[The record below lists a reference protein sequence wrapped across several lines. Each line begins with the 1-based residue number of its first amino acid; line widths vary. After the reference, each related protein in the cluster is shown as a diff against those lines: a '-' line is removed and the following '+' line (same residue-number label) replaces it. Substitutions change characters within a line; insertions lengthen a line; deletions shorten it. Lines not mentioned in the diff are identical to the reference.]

1 MNLTNFEIGLIL
13 VEGSI
18 LLSFLVTLL
27 FFKRKMN
34 PVWAKRVKGLGRGK
48 NAPVD
53 LSRFQE
59 LLRETELLS
68 RDLSKNLEEKR
79 EITKRLLET
88 LDMKMIYLESLIR
101 EVKEKEKSRPMLVRE
116 EENHESILE
125 MALSGCGVSDIA
137 KRLGRSKEEIQLIL
151 DVRKLAP
158 EFNKG

>member
-18 LLSFLVTLL
+18 ILSFLVTLL
-27 FFKRKMN
+27 FLKRKMN
-34 PVWAKRVKGLGRGK
+34 PVWAKRVKCLGRGK
-48 NAPVD
+48 NASVD
-53 LSRFQE
+53 LSRAQE
-59 LLRETELLS
+59 LLRQTELLS

-88 LDMKMIYLESLIR
+88 LDTKMVYLESLIR